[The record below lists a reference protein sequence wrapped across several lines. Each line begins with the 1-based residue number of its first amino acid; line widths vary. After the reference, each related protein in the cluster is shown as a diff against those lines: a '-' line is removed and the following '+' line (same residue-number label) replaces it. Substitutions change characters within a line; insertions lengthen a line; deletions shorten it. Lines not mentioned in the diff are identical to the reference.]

1 MYLYIYRNTI
11 HQCPTLLYH
20 VESVMSTVF
29 LKKELLRVYYSA
41 LDMRRV
47 GARFLALPQNLC
59 KLPQNILV

>member
-11 HQCPTLLYH
+11 HQYPTLLYH
-20 VESVMSTVF
+20 VESVMSIVF

-47 GARFLALPQNLC
+47 GVRF
-59 KLPQNILV
+59 